1 MAAGWRSPFF
11 LGIGGAVSAG
21 PPIPTIAWTLGALW
35 SLSVTCAKS
44 GTFGLRRTADGI
56 TASSD
61 VTSTRPFAVTGNE
74 SLFTSFWAKSGG
86 GADGQI
92 GVGYAF
98 RDVGGALLGY
108 SFVETTPGA
117 PTVWTNFVGTITV
130 PLSAVTATPVVR
142 AFNNL
147 AGIWCVDVLSA
158 FAPGGNFVL
167 SAIKHYYDSYSLYR

>member
-1 MAAGWRSPFF
+1 MAGGWRSPFF
-11 LGIGGAVSAG
+11 LGIGGAPAGSG
-21 PPIPTIAWTLGALW
+21 PPVPVIAWTLGALW

-44 GTFGLRRTADGI
+44 GTFGLKRTADGI

-61 VTSTRPFAVTGNE
+61 VTSTKPFAVTAGE
-74 SLFTSFWAKSGG
+74 TLFTSFWARSGVG
-86 GADGQI
+86 TDGQI

-98 RDVGGALLGY
+98 RDVANVLLGY
-108 SFVETTPGA
+108 SFVETTIA
-117 PTVWTNFVGTITV
+117 PSVWTQFVGNIAV
-130 PLSAVTATPVVR
+130 PTLAVTATPVVR

-167 SAIKHYYDSYSLYR
+167 SAIKHYYDSFTAWR